1 MFLREKNSKNSKLP
15 VLQLVENVR
24 QGDKV
29 SQRVIVSLGTNLS
42 VSKEIR
48 KQVSRAVKQRLLGQT
63 SFFDDPQLTVIV
75 DRIIKKIQTDGKW
88 DSTRKQVQRFKQ
100 ETKDDP
106 QTAEVFVDDVEHGYG
121 RILGPLLIGHTFWN
135 RLGLPEILSS
145 CSFSDPQIKTA
156 EISVLN
162 RLIAQDSEHAI
173 PSWIKTAA
181 VEDLIIDKAEDYGD
195 DRFHHISDRLLKN
208 QKKIEEALYEREDNL
223 FNLNSAIYLY
233 DLTNTILRDYAKAIP
248 KPNSIKIRKRNE
260 PIAARS

>member
-29 SQRVIVSLGTNLS
+29 SQRVIVSLGTHLS

-48 KQVSRAVKQRLLGQT
+48 KQVSQAVKQRLLGQT
-63 SFFDDPQLTVIV
+63 SFFDDPQVTAIA

-100 ETKDDP
+100 ETKDAP
-106 QTAEVFVDDVEHGYG
+106 QTAEVFVDDVEHGYD

-135 RLGLPEILSS
+135 RLGFPGILSS
-145 CSFSDPQIKTA
+145 CGFSDAQIKTA

-162 RLIAQDSEHAI
+162 RLIAQVG
-173 PSWIKTAA
+173 KT
-181 VEDLIIDKAEDYGD
+181 V
-195 DRFHHISDRLLKN
+195 S
-208 QKKIEEALYEREDNL
+208 
-223 FNLNSAIYLY
+223 
-233 DLTNTILRDYAKAIP
+233 
-248 KPNSIKIRKRNE
+248 
-260 PIAARS
+260 